1 MSENPDLFREATM
14 AGLLRNL
21 WARLIAQSNPKREA
35 KHAAVPP
42 VIVHD
47 PEAQKARDLDD
58 PFFDRTVQ
66 TRIADVIAHA
76 GQHQKK

>member
-1 MSENPDLFREATM
+1 M

-21 WARLIAQSNPKREA
+21 WARLTAPSDPKPGM
-35 KHAAVPP
+35 PP
-42 VIVHD
+42 VVVVD
-47 PEAQKARDLDD
+47 PDAEKAHDLDD

-66 TRIADVIAHA
+66 TRMADVIAHA

>member
-1 MSENPDLFREATM
+1 M

-21 WARLIAQSNPKREA
+21 WARLIAPSAPETPP
-35 KHAAVPP
+35 VPP
-42 VIVHD
+42 VVIHE
-47 PEAQKARDLDD
+47 PQAKKAHDLDD
-58 PFFDRTVQ
+58 PFFDPNVQ

>member
-1 MSENPDLFREATM
+1 M

-21 WARLIAQSNPKREA
+21 WARLIAPDPKRQLERA
-35 KHAAVPP
+35 GVPP
-42 VIVHD
+42 VVVID
-47 PEAQKARDLDD
+47 PDADKAHDLDD

-76 GQHQKK
+76 GQHPKK